1 MAKGAPLRN
10 QFWKLRAVNAG
21 PAKLFATPEILWE
34 AACEYFQ
41 YCIENPLQ
49 SVEYVG
55 KGRRVTVPKMR
66 AFTWSGLELY
76 LDIYSFRYYKTDKKY
91 KKFAHV
97 IDKIE
102 KVMYTQKFEGA
113 AAGFLNP
120 AIIARDLGLSD
131 KHEHTGK
138 DGQPLPETKQ
148 VIIINGKEIEF

>member
-1 MAKGAPLRN
+1 MAAPKKN
-10 QFWKLRAVNAG
+10 EFWKLRAINAG
-21 PAKLFATPEILWE
+21 PKKLFDTPETLWN

-41 YCIENPLQ
+41 YCVDNPLL

-55 KGRRVTVPKMR
+55 KGRKVTVPKMR

-76 LDIYSFRYYKTDKKY
+76 LDIYSLRYYKSDIKY
-91 KKFAHV
+91 KKFFPT

-120 AIIARDLGLSD
+120 SIIARDLGLVD
-131 KHEHTGK
+131 KQQLTGK
-138 DGQPLPETKQ
+138 DGEPIKFSVTLKD
-148 VIIINGKEIEF
+148 

>member
-10 QFWKLRAVNAG
+10 QFWKLRSVNAG
-21 PAKLFATPEILWE
+21 PSKLFASPEVLWE

-55 KGRRVTVPKMR
+55 KGRRVNIPKMR

-76 LDIYSFRYYKTDKKY
+76 LDIYSFREYKTNPKY
-91 KKFAHV
+91 KKFFPV
-97 IDKIE
+97 ISKIE

-120 AIIARDLGLSD
+120 AIIARDLGLQD
-131 KHEHTGK
+131 KHELTGK
-138 DGQPLPETKQ
+138 DGEPIKFTVTLKD
-148 VIIINGKEIEF
+148 